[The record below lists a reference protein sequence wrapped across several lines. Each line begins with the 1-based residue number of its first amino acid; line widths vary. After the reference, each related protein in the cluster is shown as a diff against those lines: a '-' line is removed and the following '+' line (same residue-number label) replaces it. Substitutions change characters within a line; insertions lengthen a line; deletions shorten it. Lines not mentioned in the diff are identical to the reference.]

1 MIYSLRDNIRD
12 ARIKTKQLVDYLALL
27 FVVKDGQL
35 YKLLPNETDP
45 L

>member
-1 MIYSLRDNIRD
+1 MILSLRDNLKD
-12 ARIKTKQLVDYLALL
+12 ARIKTKQLVEYLALL